1 MPSRHRSTP
10 PRPSRRFLI
19 VAAAVTR
26 IYGGYKSLQILSK
39 LLSPERAED
48 LLRRQH
54 QRAAELVYGTAT
66 QLEGL
71 LIKACQF
78 LGTRA
83 DVLPDEYIEVLSRLH
98 DRVPP
103 RPFAEMAAVVERELG
118 CPLGTV
124 FADFEPTPLASASL
138 AQVHRARL
146 HDGREVAVKIQY
158 PDIPRLVAIDLA
170 NLRFFVNLL
179 ARLERNFDVRIVLRE
194 ASKYVP
200 LELDFE
206 HEAENAD
213 RIRANLLHRD
223 DVVVP
228 QVLRDYSTKKV
239 LVMEYMPGI
248 KVTDIEGLAAAQIDT
263 QAVARVLSEIFC
275 HQILVDGFFHAD
287 PHPGNILVQPGPRL
301 VLLDFGLAKDF
312 PPGFQQGVAQL
323 TGAILAQDAARV
335 VIAFEALGFRTRSGN
350 GDSLVALGEAFL
362 GHAAR
367 NGKAYADAEMLDQL
381 NRDLSKALRANP
393 IVEAPSDLLLVVRV
407 MGLLSGIGKQLDSRI
422 DPMAMLLPFVAQAQ
436 NWALAPTPQ

>member
-1 MPSRHRSTP
+1 MPSRSRSHP
-10 PRPSRRFLI
+10 PRRSRRFLI
-19 VAAAVTR
+19 VAAAVSR
-26 IYGGYKSLQILSK
+26 IYGGYKSLQVLSK
-39 LLSPERAED
+39 LLPADRSEE
-48 LLRRQH
+48 LFRRQH
-54 QRAAELVYGTAT
+54 RRAAELVYETAT

-118 CPLGTV
+118 GPIDAV
-124 FADFEPTPLASASL
+124 FAEFERLPLASASL

-146 HDGREVAVKIQY
+146 RDGREVAVKIQY
-158 PDIPRLVAIDLA
+158 PEIPRLVAIDLA
-170 NLRFFVNLL
+170 NLTFFVNLL
-179 ARLERNFDVRIVLRE
+179 ARLERTFDVRLILRE

-213 RIRANLLHRD
+213 RIRTNLLHRD
-223 DVVVP
+223 DVIVP
-228 QVLRDYSTKKV
+228 QVLRDHSTKKV

-248 KVTDIEGLAAAQIDT
+248 KVTDLEGLAAAQIDT

-323 TGAILAQDAARV
+323 TGAILSQDAARV
-335 VIAFEALGFRTRSGN
+335 VSAFEALGFRTRSGS

-362 GHAAR
+362 GNAAR

-422 DPMAMLLPFVAQAQ
+422 DPMAILLPFVAQAQ
-436 NWALAPTPQ
+436 S